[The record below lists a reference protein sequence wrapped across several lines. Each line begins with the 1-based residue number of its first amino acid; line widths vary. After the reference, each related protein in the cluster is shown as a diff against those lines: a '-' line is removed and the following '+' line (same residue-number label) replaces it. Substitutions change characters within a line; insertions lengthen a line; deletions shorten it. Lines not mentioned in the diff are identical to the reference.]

1 MSLADIQK
9 REESIITDHEE
20 SVRQQILYLITA
32 DSG

>member
-9 REESIITDHEE
+9 REESIITGHEE